1 MCPLCVRRYLVAVLT
16 LVLLSAGPVAA
27 QTLHRADAFGRL
39 KPGSTARVRPIGGE
53 RFEGVVVPTN
63 SDTLGLWA
71 NNHLVEYTLADI
83 DSLWARGTFSRHGA
97 VVGAVLGF
105 LPVGV
110 SCAQELDECGLIPMG
125 IVLPVVGAG
134 LGALVGGGL
143 PRWLLR
149 YARTGPG

>member
-1 MCPLCVRRYLVAVLT
+1 MCVRRYLVAVLT

-27 QTLHRADAFGRL
+27 QTLRRADAFGRL
-39 KPGSTARVRPIGGE
+39 KFGSTARVRPISGE
-53 RFEGVVVPTN
+53 RFEGAVVSMN

-71 NNHLVEYTLADI
+71 NNRLVEYTLADI
-83 DSLWARGTFSRHGA
+83 DSLRAKGTFSRHGA

-105 LPVGV
+105 LPIGV
-110 SCAQELDECGLIPMG
+110 SCARELDECGLIPLG

-134 LGALVGGGL
+134 LGAVVGGCL